1 MDEIYEDMTIDE
13 LNVDG
18 KIKEALKK
26 SGFKYVRQLEN
37 KSIGR
42 IYEVTSLGRKY
53 IEQLT
58 EQLYLLGVELKD
70 EHEDDIRNK
79 YERWREEMSLEK
91 LKKESSQ
98 SVDIYPNDK
107 DSEDKD
113 KDKEVRNSEDN
124 KGERD

>member
-1 MDEIYEDMTIDE
+1 MDEMFEDMTIDE
-13 LNVDG
+13 LNVDE
-18 KIKEALKK
+18 KVKEALKK

-70 EHEDDIRNK
+70 ERDDTDTKNRFEK
-79 YERWREEMSLEK
+79 WREEMSLKESEK
-91 LKKESSQ
+91 KSSQ

-107 DSEDKD
+107 NSED

>member
-1 MDEIYEDMTIDE
+1 MEEIYEDMTIDE

-70 EHEDDIRNK
+70 ERDDTDTKNRFEK
-79 YERWREEMSLEK
+79 WREEMALKKS
-91 LKKESSQ
+91 KKESSQ
-98 SVDIYPNDK
+98 SVDIYQNDK
-107 DSEDKD
+107 DSED

>member
-1 MDEIYEDMTIDE
+1 MDEMYEDMTIDE
-13 LNVDG
+13 LRVDE

-42 IYEVTSLGRKY
+42 IYEVTSLGRKA
-53 IEQLT
+53 IEQLS

-70 EHEDDIRNK
+70 EHDEEHRNK
-79 YERWREEMSLEK
+79 YERWREEMSLKKSEK
-91 LKKESSQ
+91 KSSQ

-113 KDKEVRNSEDN
+113 KEVRNSEDN